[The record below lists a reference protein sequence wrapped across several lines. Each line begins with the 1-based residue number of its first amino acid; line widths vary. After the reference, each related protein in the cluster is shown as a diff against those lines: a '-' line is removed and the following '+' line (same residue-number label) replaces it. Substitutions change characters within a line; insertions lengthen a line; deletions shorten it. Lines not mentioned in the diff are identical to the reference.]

1 MSFQIKPAVRIFQPV
16 LIGMWGG
23 SSSGKTYSALRLARG
38 LVGPQGKIGVID
50 TENRRAL
57 FYAGKVGGQ
66 WDHIDF
72 QPPFTPERYTEAFR
86 AFEKAGGY
94 HAIIID
100 SASHVWEGEG
110 GVLDQAD
117 SSNTTGLAKWAKP
130 KMALKRMINTLLR
143 SGCHVIFCLRA
154 KMGVAQDGRGKDAKI
169 YSSGLEPIMEKNL
182 IFEMTVSLLFG
193 PDHKPLFQ
201 AAGERYFVN
210 PIIPAIKAPEEIL
223 RAIKPGEYISEAT
236 GKAIADWLS
245 GATRDVLDEARR
257 MSARGTDAFRAWW
270 PSLSKEDKE
279 LLNRHIPEL
288 QAIAAK
294 ADADAQAMDQ
304 DVSGAT
310 GDEGGESHADGE
322 NDDALSGGF
331 DSFEDE
337 QESTKAPEPQPVVS
351 PAPVQQAAPVQQPSP
366 APAQPPVRQTVTQP
380 PQRAQQTPPPPVT
393 QPPRRV
399 AAPQPTPAPTDIS
412 TDDNPF

>member
-16 LIGMWGG
+16 LIGLWGG

-94 HAIIID
+94 SVVIID

-223 RAIKPGEYISEAT
+223 RAIKPDEYVSEAT

-245 GATRDVLDEARR
+245 GATRDALDEARR
-257 MSARGTDAFRAWW
+257 MAARGTDAFRAWW
-270 PSLSKEDKE
+270 PSLSKEDKG
-279 LLNRHIPEL
+279 LLNQHIQEL

-294 ADADAQAMDQ
+294 ADVDAQAMDQ
-304 DVSGAT
+304 DLSGAI
-310 GDEGGESHADGE
+310 GEEGGESSADDG

-331 DSFEDE
+331 DSFEDDE
-337 QESTKAPEPQPVVS
+337 ESAQVSEPQPVVS
-351 PAPVQQAAPVQQPSP
+351 PAPVQT
-366 APAQPPVRQTVTQP
+366 PVRPAVTQP
-380 PQRAQQTPPPPVT
+380 PQRVQQTQTPPVT
-393 QPPRRV
+393 QPPRRA
-399 AAPQPTPAPTDIS
+399 AAPQPSPAPTDLS

>member
-1 MSFQIKPAVRIFQPV
+1 MAFEIKPAVRVFQPV
-16 LIGMWGG
+16 LISLWGG

-86 AFEKAGGY
+86 AFEHVGGY
-94 HAIIID
+94 SCVIID

-117 SSNTTGLAKWAKP
+117 NNNAAGLAKWAKP

-154 KMGVAQDGRGKDAKI
+154 KMGVAQEGRGPQAKI
-169 YSSGLEPIMEKNL
+169 YNSGLEPIMEKNL
-182 IFEMTVSLLFG
+182 IFEMTVSILFG

-201 AAGERYFVN
+201 SAGERYFVN

-257 MSARGTDAFRAWW
+257 MSARGVDAFRGWW
-270 PSLSKEDKE
+270 PTLTREEKEF
-279 LLNRHIPEL
+279 LTPHVPEL
-288 QAIAAK
+288 QSIAAK
-294 ADADAQAMDQ
+294 ADEDAKSAEENPQNDGVGDGAEQFSD
-304 DVSGAT
+304 SGQ
-310 GDEGGESHADGE
+310 
-322 NDDALSGGF
+322 NDALAGGF
-331 DSFEDE
+331 DAFPS
-337 QESTKAPEPQPVVS
+337 QAAAQAPAYQP
-351 PAPVQQAAPVQQPSP
+351 PLQAPVPLPAAHSPVYQPSAPAATQAVQQP
-366 APAQPPVRQTVTQP
+366 A
-380 PQRAQQTPPPPVT
+380 PVT
-393 QPPRRV
+393 QPPAVSLPPRV
-399 AAPQPTPAPTDIS
+399 AAALPPVSSPAFVPSDT
-412 TDDNPF
+412 NPF